1 MGFSYSSLSLGRPG
15 QQGPGGRG
23 SGLGSLAT
31 VAAAPPLVPSRPVHS
46 LRAWGSPRCHLSG
59 SGQSKLQG
67 SQKADGQCQGSAR
80 ARLGSAAG
88 PGSSPAS
95 APHSAPLPLPRPPG
109 RRRRRLPAPVKEE
122 RAPPSCGS
130 RRRGALLLD
139 IRAAV
144 LRLLG
149 DARHPSLPSIR
160 HPASHLA
167 PRSSPPTQG
176 FDLLLS
182 LRRFPRSHHTRTV
195 NFNLTLILVR

>member
-1 MGFSYSSLSLGRPG
+1 MVRVFSSTGREVARVPAPASAPGVPQRVGFSYSSLSLGRPG

-23 SGLGSLAT
+23 SGLRSLAT
-31 VAAAPPLVPSRPVHS
+31 VAAAPPLVPSCPVHF
-46 LRAWGSPRCHLSG
+46 LRAWGSPRCRLSG
-59 SGQSKLQG
+59 SGQSKLPG

-109 RRRRRLPAPVKEE
+109 RRRHRLPAPVKEE
-122 RAPPSCGS
+122 RAARSRGSC
-130 RRRGALLLD
+130 RRGALRLES
-139 IRAAV
+139 RAAV

-149 DARHPSLPSIR
+149 GARRPRLPSIR
-160 HPASHLA
+160 HLASHLA

-176 FDLLLS
+176 ID
-182 LRRFPRSHHTRTV
+182 
-195 NFNLTLILVR
+195 